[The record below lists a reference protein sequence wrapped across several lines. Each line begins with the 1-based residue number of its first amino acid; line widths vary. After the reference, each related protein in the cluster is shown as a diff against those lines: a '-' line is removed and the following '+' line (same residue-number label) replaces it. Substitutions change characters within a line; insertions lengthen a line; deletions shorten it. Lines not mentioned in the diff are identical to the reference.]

1 MSRSKIGFYPYVL
14 NVVVILFTILL
25 FCDHGFSADFYP
37 NRSVRLLVPF
47 SPGGGVDAL
56 ARIMAPRLLELTG
69 VVWVVDNRGGA
80 GGNIAAETVARAAP
94 DGYTVLMGFNTIL
107 TVNPG
112 LYKLNYSEEKDLL
125 PVSMLAHAQY
135 ILVVHPSVPATSLKD
150 FIALAKSK
158 PGQLNYASAGIGT
171 AVHLA
176 AELFKSRAGIDMVHL
191 AYKGG
196 GPAAAAVLAGE
207 AQVIFASVASSVA
220 QIKQGKLKGLAT
232 TGSQRSK
239 VMPELPTVAESGYP
253 GFDVGSWYALFLP
266 AKTPSPILHKLQTA
280 AHKVVAFD
288 DVQLAMSRQG
298 LEVDVSNAQRLRDK
312 IKSETKVWTELI
324 KSADIK
330 LQ

>member
-112 LYKLNYSEEKDLL
+112 LYKLNYSVEKDLL

>member
-1 MSRSKIGFYPYVL
+1 
-14 NVVVILFTILL
+14 
-25 FCDHGFSADFYP
+25 
-37 NRSVRLLVPF
+37 LLVPF

-112 LYKLNYSEEKDLL
+112 LYKLNYSVEKDLL

>member
-112 LYKLNYSEEKDLL
+112 LYKLNYSVENDLL

>member
-1 MSRSKIGFYPYVL
+1 
-14 NVVVILFTILL
+14 
-25 FCDHGFSADFYP
+25 
-37 NRSVRLLVPF
+37 
-47 SPGGGVDAL
+47 
-56 ARIMAPRLLELTG
+56 
-69 VVWVVDNRGGA
+69 VDNRGGA

-112 LYKLNYSEEKDLL
+112 LYKLNYSVENDLL

-196 GPAAAAVLAGE
+196 GPAIVAVMSGD
-207 AQVIFASVASSVA
+207 AQ
-220 QIKQGKLKGLAT
+220 L
-232 TGSQRSK
+232 
-239 VMPELPTVAESGYP
+239 VMPSLPSVMGHIQNGKP
-253 GFDVGSWYALFLP
+253 
-266 AKTPSPILHKLQTA
+266 
-280 AHKVVAFD
+280 
-288 DVQLAMSRQG
+288 
-298 LEVDVSNAQRLRDK
+298 
-312 IKSETKVWTELI
+312 
-324 KSADIK
+324 
-330 LQ
+330 